1 MVEKKESSDEAKK
14 PKTEPDNLK
23 KQLEEC
29 QRIKE
34 EYLNS
39 WKRERADFLN
49 YKKDEAERMN
59 GMVIFIDGAVALK
72 ILPILDNLEIIEQK
86 IPEDLKDNENV
97 RGILQVR
104 KQIVELL
111 KSMKVTEVEAVGKKF
126 DPNFHEAIGEES
138 KEGVEPRTVLE
149 EIKKGYLL
157 DGKVLRPAKV
167 KISK

>member
-1 MVEKKESSDEAKK
+1 MKEKQNESLNDKK
-14 PKTEPDNLK
+14 IED
-23 KQLEEC
+23 LER
-29 QRIKE
+29 QKN

-59 GMVIFIDGAVALK
+59 GMVIFIGGAVAMK

-86 IPEDLKDNENV
+86 IPEDLKKDENV
-97 RGILQVR
+97 KGILQVR
-104 KQIVELL
+104 KQISELL
-111 KSMKVTEVEAVGKKF
+111 KSLKIIEIKAIGKKF
-126 DPNFHEAIGEES
+126 DPNFHEAAGEES
-138 KEGVEPRTVLE
+138 KEGIEPGIVIE